1 LHPPFVGTAD
11 AKDSLGE
18 LKYPRFEQL
27 RQRMAELVQE
37 ANNGGR
43 PMTLQEAYRRAGGTP
58 AAKKGAAS
66 LRDDLRDALLRA
78 RAA

>member
-1 LHPPFVGTAD
+1 
-11 AKDSLGE
+11 
-18 LKYPRFEQL
+18 
-27 RQRMAELVQE
+27 
-37 ANNGGR
+37 
-43 PMTLQEAYRRAGGTP
+43 MTLQEAYRRAGGTP